1 MQLRS
6 AFRRSNVLFI
16 TPKLSVKDYFALLTV
31 LFAIALAAFFPF
43 PSAAQEL
50 PPGDQSAQEIVANLC
65 TGRVVIGV
73 AKDGIVVATLEN
85 PIEPQTR
92 PPMIVSISDERVA
105 ILLGAADW
113 WLPDENRELARLDA
127 ELPTLP
133 PPHSTG
139 ANRPRLQSGYEE
151 GAGSEATGVE
161 NLGDNLRGRLAVIA
175 DHIHGNLN
183 LAEDQPLLQMIIADY
198 APAYGAEVWLVQYF
212 VEQEPEQGD
221 YWQTRILQPKY
232 DQLWP
237 PEKGQPRGL
246 IEINYPAA
254 TPVASLIRSG
264 DLHLAQSISAAPGM
278 TQVSDAILN
287 GDVEKIDAADLAA
300 FFRTS
305 LGALAVPKARMIE
318 AEVNKIRGVGWFI
331 EPPVE
336 PQVAGSE
343 QTRPPGAPSLR
354 QPAKPNGPGR

>member
-1 MQLRS
+1 MQSRC
-6 AFRRSNVLFI
+6 AFRSSIVLFI
-16 TPKLSVKDYFALLTV
+16 TLKPSVKICFPPLMGLLI
-31 LFAIALAAFFPF
+31 LALAAFFPF
-43 PSAAQEL
+43 RASAQEL
-50 PPGDQSAQEIVANLC
+50 PPGDESAQEIVANLC

-92 PPMIVSISDERVA
+92 PPMIVSISDQRVA

-113 WLPDENRELARLDA
+113 WLPDKDRELARLDA

-133 PPHSTG
+133 PAQGAG

-151 GAGSEATGVE
+151 GAGSEATGIE
-161 NLGDNLRGRLAVIA
+161 NLADSLRARLAVIA

-183 LAEDQPLLQMIIADY
+183 LAEDQPLLQMVIADY
-198 APAYGAEVWLVQYF
+198 APDYGAEVWLVQYF

-237 PEKGQPRGL
+237 PEKGQRRGL
-246 IEINYPAA
+246 VEVSYPAA
-254 TPVASLIRSG
+254 TPIESLIHSG
-264 DLHLAQSISAAPGM
+264 EPHLARSIAAAPGM
-278 TQVSDAILN
+278 IQVSDAILN
-287 GDVEKIDAADLAA
+287 GDIEKMDAADLAA
-300 FFRTS
+300 FFRTC
-305 LGALAVPKARMIE
+305 LGAIAVPKARMIE

-331 EPPVE
+331 QPPAE
-336 PQVAGSE
+336 QVAGSE
-343 QTRPPGAPSLR
+343 QTRPSGAPSLR
-354 QPAKPNGPGR
+354 GPGKPTGPGAH